1 MSENATGDISGGTPT
16 PSTGVEG
23 SSPAPESSSSQST
36 SETTQ
41 KLDVGMGPRQDGA
54 SSDVAAG
61 STDYGEDWWKQHGE
75 AIFKHDRFKELNGFK
90 KKYQDAEPAL
100 TFINDLG
107 GFDEAQRFHQHF
119 GPVWNHLLQQGE
131 NADALWSKLVP
142 VFNNVLQGKDPF
154 EGLMAPP
161 QNPQNPADAEYG
173 DEEDDDPRVA
183 GLKKEIEDLKA
194 QLGDHNK
201 KFETQE
207 QQKKREAAQRL
218 KAHRQKSYNTYA
230 SMMEKRLGADKI
242 PTDLTDYV
250 GNILVKNLINY
261 MPKDRRG
268 RPINPLDQVSEQAFN
283 DVWDKHVLPGV
294 SKVRKSLLNSAKETI
309 NTGGPTLPDT
319 TNGNT
324 PAANQGRQRSST
336 HEKAKR
342 FAAGIKNLQIG

>member
-36 SETTQ
+36 SEKTP

-54 SSDVAAG
+54 STDVAAG
-61 STDYGEDWWKQHGE
+61 SADYGEDWWKQHGE

-90 KKYQDAEPAL
+90 KKFQDAEPSL
-100 TFINDLG
+100 TFINELG
-107 GFDEAQRFHQHF
+107 GFEEAQRFHQHF

-131 NADALWSKLVP
+131 NADTIWSKLVP

-154 EGLMAPP
+154 EGVIAAP
-161 QNPQNPADAEYG
+161 QNPQNPEAGFEG
-173 DEEDDDPRVA
+173 EDDDPVVA
-183 GLKKEIEDLKA
+183 DLKKQIEDLKG

-201 KFETQE
+201 RFETQD
-207 QQKKREAAQRL
+207 QQKKRENAQRL

-230 SMMEKRLGADKI
+230 GMMEKRIGAEKI
-242 PTDLTDYV
+242 PADLTDYV
-250 GNILVKNLINY
+250 GNIIVKNLINY

-268 RPINPLDQVSEQAFN
+268 RPMNPLDQVSEQAFN
-283 DVWDKHVLPGV
+283 EVWDKHVLPGV

-309 NTGGPTLPDT
+309 ETGGPTLPDT
-319 TNGNT
+319 NSNGNT

-336 HEKAKR
+336 HQKAKR
-342 FAAGIKNLQIG
+342 FAEGIKKLQIG